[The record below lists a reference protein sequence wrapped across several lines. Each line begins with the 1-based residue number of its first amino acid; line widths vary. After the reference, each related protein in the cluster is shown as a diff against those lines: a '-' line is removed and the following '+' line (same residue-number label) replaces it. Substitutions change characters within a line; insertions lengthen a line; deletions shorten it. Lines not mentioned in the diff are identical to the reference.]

1 RTLADRML
9 ELADGRSQSAAHEL
23 RWLNL
28 CGFCLRPGFGFPGDD
43 FRIEQAR
50 RIYAG
55 GLTFGNQIQCEIDW
69 WIFCG
74 RIAGGLNRNQQADI
88 FQRLSPILLPKQ
100 KNKRRINQSLYR
112 EMWRTASSLELLPQQ
127 TKTQIGEA

>member
-1 RTLADRML
+1 MPP
-9 ELADGRSQSAAHEL
+9 HEV

-28 CGFCLRPGFGFPGDD
+28 TGFCLRPGFRLSGDD

-55 GLTFGNQIQCEIDW
+55 GLTFGNQVQYEIDW

-88 FQRLSPILLPKQ
+88 FQRLSPVLLPKQ
-100 KNKRRINQSLYR
+100 KSKQRINQSLFAKCGAPPPAWNCFR
-112 EMWRTASSLELLPQQ
+112 SKPKPNWAKPA
-127 TKTQIGEA
+127 GH